1 MVFRDWFLRGNQRRM
16 ELQGKRILL
25 TGANGGIGSA
35 LVRQLAKE
43 GCKLVLC
50 SQQQPPLEKM
60 AGELAA
66 SGYAGSVEIMAA
78 DLSRSEDRRR
88 VVSQCEALD
97 GIDIL
102 INLAGMLDFRLFEDQ
117 PEEVVNKLVNLNLL
131 APMHLCQLL
140 LPQLKTRPE
149 AMILNV
155 GSIFGS
161 IGHPGFVA
169 YCTSKAGMKM
179 FSESLAREL
188 ADTNVKVAYIAPRAT
203 ATALNSNKVNDLN
216 LALGNSVDSPDH
228 VAQQIIAQLKS
239 GKILQYL
246 GWPEKLFVRVNAL
259 LPSVVHNALVK
270 KLSIIKGFIHS

>member
-1 MVFRDWFLRGNQRRM
+1 M
-16 ELQGKRILL
+16 ELRGKRILL

-35 LVRQLAKE
+35 LARQLASE

-50 SQQQPPLEKM
+50 SLQQGPLEKM
-60 AGELAA
+60 ASDLAA
-66 SGYAGSVEIMAA
+66 SGYAGAVDIVPA
-78 DLSRSEDRRR
+78 DLSKSEDRERI
-88 VVSQCEALD
+88 VNLCESLG

-102 INLAGMLDFRLFEDQ
+102 VNLAGMLDFRMYEDQ
-117 PEEVVNKLVNLNLL
+117 PEEVVSKLINLNLL
-131 APMHLCQLL
+131 APMQLCRQF
-140 LPQLKTRPE
+140 LPRLKTRPE
-149 AMILNV
+149 AKILNV

-188 ADTNVKVAYIAPRAT
+188 ADTCVTVAYIAPRAT
-203 ATALNSNKVNDLN
+203 ATALNSNRVNDLN
-216 LALGNSVDSPDH
+216 VALGNSVDSPEA
-228 VAQQIIAQLKS
+228 VSKQIVSQLKS
-239 GKILQYL
+239 RKILQYL

-270 KLSIIKGFIHS
+270 KLAIIKGFANS